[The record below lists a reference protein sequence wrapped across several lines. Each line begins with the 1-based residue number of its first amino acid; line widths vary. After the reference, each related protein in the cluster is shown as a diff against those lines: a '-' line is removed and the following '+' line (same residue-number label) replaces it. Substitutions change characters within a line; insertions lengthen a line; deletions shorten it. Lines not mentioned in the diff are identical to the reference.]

1 MGYIPMTVEQ
11 DKIGN
16 LTEKQLENFKDID
29 VKAEIMSLE
38 DLADF
43 VQTTYLTDAFR
54 SEKFFSKFC
63 WRPSQPSKISRFGQL
78 PRSPDPKSGL
88 ALFFIH
94 ALPPWR
100 SHSCPLVHTPK
111 SHVGLIGLQR
121 NKAAQV

>member
-43 VQTTYLTDAFR
+43 FT
-54 SEKFFSKFC
+54 
-63 WRPSQPSKISRFGQL
+63 L
-78 PRSPDPKSGL
+78 PR
-88 ALFFIH
+88 
-94 ALPPWR
+94 
-100 SHSCPLVHTPK
+100 VT
-111 SHVGLIGLQR
+111 
-121 NKAAQV
+121 